1 MGIRVVLDFSCFFLP
16 PLVLHQS
23 KVGLDFC
30 LEGLESLTLGNG
42 GRVILPLD
50 VRLVLGME
58 GFVDL
63 LVIHVEPVFM
73 RSGFCSKDLWFRR
86 SDHLGAFHRALLGT
100 ELSGSDSSVVGGP
113 GSLGSV
119 CCAPSLL
126 WS

>member
-30 LEGLESLTLGNG
+30 LEGLESLTLRNG

-86 SDHLGAFHRALLGT
+86 SGHLGAFHRALLET
-100 ELSGSDSSVVGGP
+100 ELSGLDSSVQ
-113 GSLGSV
+113 
-119 CCAPSLL
+119 
-126 WS
+126 